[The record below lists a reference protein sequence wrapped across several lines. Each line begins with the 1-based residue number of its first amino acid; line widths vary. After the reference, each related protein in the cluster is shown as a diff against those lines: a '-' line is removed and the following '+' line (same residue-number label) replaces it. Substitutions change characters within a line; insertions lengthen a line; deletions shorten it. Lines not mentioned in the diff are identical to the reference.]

1 MKKPAVVLCIL
12 LCAGFTLSAAVNIKA
27 DDIATGEIASDA
39 DLGGIG
45 LTIGTG
51 HAEVA
56 EEPVSSYSKALTI
69 SGDTAISIEGVAGET
84 ISLIGGTL
92 DVAITAPDGTV
103 ENVSGVAGDDGTAIA
118 EYAVNADGTYTI
130 ASSAGDPVSIYQI
143 TAE

>member
-1 MKKPAVVLCIL
+1 MKKLAIVLCIL

-45 LTIGTG
+45 LAIGTG
-51 HAEVA
+51 HAEVTEA
-56 EEPVSSYSKALTI
+56 PMAGYSKALTI
-69 SGDTAISIEGVAGET
+69 SGDTAISVEGLVGET
-84 ISLIGGTL
+84 ISLIGGTF

-103 ENVSGVAGDDGTAIA
+103 ENVSGVAGDDGTAIV

-130 ASSAGDPVSIYQI
+130 ASSVGDPVSIYQI
-143 TAE
+143 AVE